1 MNSPAMHSF
10 LFVPGDRPERFAK
23 AQAAGA
29 HAVILD
35 LEDAV
40 APQAKDAAR
49 EACMG
54 WLASGRQALLRIN
67 GADTRWHADDLALL
81 RLKGLRGVML
91 PKAEDPVAVA
101 AIAALLPHEALL
113 VPLLETAEG
122 IWNAREIARVPGV
135 HRLAFGSVDFQ
146 LDAGI
151 EGDDDALLYAR
162 SRLVLASRLGR
173 LASPLDGVTLAIGDA
188 AALAADVARARRL
201 GFGGKLCIHP
211 SQVGAVNE
219 GFAPAAHE
227 LHWAAEVVA
236 AAMKQNGAFLLRG
249 KMVDRPVIERAHR
262 LLAMVPQPVIS
273 PSTA

>member
-1 MNSPAMHSF
+1 MHSF

-29 HAVILD
+29 HVVILD

-40 APQAKDAAR
+40 APQSKDAAR
-49 EACMG
+49 EACSD

-81 RLKGLRGVML
+81 RLQGLRGVML
-91 PKAEDPVAVA
+91 PKAEDPDAVA
-101 AIAALLPHEALL
+101 AIAALLPHGALL
-113 VPLLETAEG
+113 VPLLETSEG

-135 HRLAFGSVDFQ
+135 NRLAFGSVDFQ

-173 LASPLDGVTLAIGDA
+173 LASPLDGVTLAIGEA
-188 AALAADVARARRL
+188 PALAADVARARRL

-227 LHWAAEVVA
+227 LRWATEVVTA
-236 AAMKQNGAFLLRG
+236 ATKQNGPFVLRG

-262 LLAMVPQPVIS
+262 LLAMVPLPVIA

>member
-1 MNSPAMHSF
+1 M
-10 LFVPGDRPERFAK
+10 
-23 AQAAGA
+23 
-29 HAVILD
+29 
-35 LEDAV
+35 
-40 APQAKDAAR
+40 
-49 EACMG
+49 
-54 WLASGRQALLRIN
+54 
-67 GADTRWHADDLALL
+67 
-81 RLKGLRGVML
+81 
-91 PKAEDPVAVA
+91 
-101 AIAALLPHEALL
+101 
-113 VPLLETAEG
+113 
-122 IWNAREIARVPGV
+122 
-135 HRLAFGSVDFQ
+135 DFQ

-188 AALAADVARARRL
+188 PALAADVARARRL

-227 LHWAAEVVA
+227 LRWATEVVTA
-236 AAMKQNGAFLLRG
+236 ATKQNGPFVLRG

-262 LLAMVPQPVIS
+262 LLAMVPLPVIA

>member
-1 MNSPAMHSF
+1 MHSF

-40 APQAKDAAR
+40 APHAKDAAR
-49 EACMG
+49 EACIG

-101 AIAALLPHEALL
+101 AIAALLPHDALL
-113 VPLLETAEG
+113 VPLLETSEG

-151 EGDDDALLYAR
+151 KGDDDALLYAR
-162 SRLVLASRLGR
+162 SRLVLASRIGR
-173 LASPLDGVTLAIGDA
+173 LVSPLDGVTLAIGDA

-219 GFAPAAHE
+219 GFVPAAHE

-236 AAMKQNGAFLLRG
+236 AAIKQNGAFVLRG

-273 PSTA
+273 PPTA

>member
-1 MNSPAMHSF
+1 MHSF

-29 HAVILD
+29 HVVILD

-40 APQAKDAAR
+40 APQSKDAAR
-49 EACMG
+49 EACSD

-81 RLKGLRGVML
+81 RLQGLRGVML
-91 PKAEDPVAVA
+91 PKAEDPDAVA
-101 AIAALLPHEALL
+101 AIAALLPHGALL
-113 VPLLETAEG
+113 VPLLETSEG

-135 HRLAFGSVDFQ
+135 NRSAFGSVDFQ

-188 AALAADVARARRL
+188 PALAEALEHVLGMGANARERLSLQAQTHVRRHFSLERMCQDTLDVYA
-201 GFGGKLCIHP
+201 KLLTG
-211 SQVGAVNE
+211 SN
-219 GFAPAAHE
+219 
-227 LHWAAEVVA
+227 
-236 AAMKQNGAFLLRG
+236 
-249 KMVDRPVIERAHR
+249 
-262 LLAMVPQPVIS
+262 
-273 PSTA
+273 